1 MQLLTVIFGTERKII
16 MSTTN
21 TVYTVLKSIK
31 SMAPSALIDENRD
44 DIERAKLKLDEALR
58 QAQNELNSVRSAI
71 AYVNCYH

>member
-1 MQLLTVIFGTERKII
+1 

-21 TVYTVLKSIK
+21 TVYTVLKDIK

-71 AYVNCYH
+71 AYANCHH